1 MSESVPELSG
11 LGVLTWMYPPGLV
24 DRVVAACGRTE
35 QRTRLLPARLTVY
48 FVLALALFSPAPY
61 LEVLRQL
68 TEGLRGMDLWGSW
81 RLPVKSSL
89 FRARDRLGSQP
100 LRMLFA
106 ATAGPVG
113 PAGMAGVFWRG
124 LRLMAVDGT
133 CWEVADTAANEAAFG
148 RPGTTRGQ
156 GRAAFPQVRMVA
168 LAECGTHA
176 LCDAEIDGCRVGE
189 TVLAGRLARS
199 VGPGMLVL
207 ADREFL
213 GAPLWRAFTATGA
226 HLLWRVP
233 ANRILD
239 VEEVLAD
246 GSWLSRM
253 YAAGDRPHRRRPV
266 RVRALAYHLDDPGR
280 PGRQEG
286 YRLVTDLLDP
296 TAYPAR
302 ELAALYT
309 QRWEEETTL
318 AEIKS
323 YQRGAGVVL
332 SSKTPEGVRQQVWAH
347 LLVHQALRAL
357 MCRTARTTGVDCD
370 RLSFTD
376 TLRTARRSVTTTPG
390 AFSP

>member
-1 MSESVPELSG
+1 MAESVPELSG
-11 LGVLTWMYPPGLV
+11 LGILTWMYPPGLV

-68 TEGLRGMDLWGSW
+68 TEGLRGMGLWGAW
-81 RLPVKSSL
+81 RLPAKSSL

-106 ATAGPVG
+106 ATAGPVA
-113 PAGMAGVFWRG
+113 PVGMPGVFWRG

-133 CWEVADTAANEAAFG
+133 CWEVADTPANDTAFG
-148 RPGTTRGQ
+148 RPGVSRGE

-168 LAECGTHA
+168 VAECGTHA
-176 LCDAEIDGCRVGE
+176 LCDAEIAGCRVGE
-189 TVLAGRLARS
+189 TVLAGRLTRS
-199 VGPGMLVL
+199 VGPGVLVL

-213 GAPLWRAFTATGA
+213 GTPLWRAFVATGA

-233 ANRILD
+233 ANRVLE

-246 GSWLSRM
+246 GSWISRM
-253 YAAGDRPHRRRPV
+253 YAAGDRPGRRRAV
-266 RVRALAYHLDDPGR
+266 RVRVLAYRLDDPGR
-280 PGRQEG
+280 PGQEE
-286 YRLVTDLLDP
+286 YRLVTDLLDSV
-296 TAYPAR
+296 AYPAG
-302 ELAALYT
+302 ELAVLYAE
-309 QRWEEETTL
+309 RWEEETTL
-318 AEIKS
+318 SEIKR

-332 SSKTPEGVRQQVWAH
+332 ASKTPEGVRQQVWAH
-347 LLVHQALRAL
+347 LLVHRALRAL
-357 MCRTARTTGVDCD
+357 MCQTARRAGVDCD

-376 TLRTARRSVTTTPG
+376 TLRAVRRSVTAAPG
-390 AFSP
+390 VFSP